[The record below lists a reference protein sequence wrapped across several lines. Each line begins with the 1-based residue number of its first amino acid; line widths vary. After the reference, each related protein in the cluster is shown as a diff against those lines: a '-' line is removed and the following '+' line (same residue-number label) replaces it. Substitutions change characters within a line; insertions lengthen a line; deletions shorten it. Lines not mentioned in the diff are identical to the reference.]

1 MWGASI
7 KFTIKEGL
15 ETEFESKAKIFLEQ
29 VKANEKGIVFY
40 DLFMDEEKTYNWIEI
55 FENKKSHETHFKQ
68 EATQDFFEFA
78 GPLFDEKPEFKTFE
92 SV

>member
-7 KFTIKEGL
+7 KFKIKEGSD
-15 ETEFESKAKIFLEQ
+15 TEFKSKAKIFLDQ
-29 VKANEKGIVFY
+29 VKANEQGIVFN
-40 DLFMDEEKTYNWIEI
+40 DLFKDEEKTYHWIEI

-68 EATQDFFEFA
+68 EATQDFFEFI
-78 GPLFDEKPEFKTFE
+78 GPLFDGKPDFKTFE